1 MYNSLSAFK
10 QNIVTVREL
19 ASVHDYLNTQLKA
32 PMTFDDL
39 LRFQIVYSVS
49 AFDKL
54 LHDLV
59 RIGMVAIFTGTRP
72 PTSKYLTEK
81 ISMSAYGML
90 SAATIPPKEYYFEQE
105 VIAKL
110 RIIAYQSPEN
120 VADGLSY
127 IWDEKHK
134 WQRIAA
140 VMSMSEEAVKTQLR
154 LIIDR
159 RNKIVHEADVDI
171 ATGGKFM
178 ISKNDCETTTSFIE
192 KCGEEIVKLVA

>member
-1 MYNSLSAFK
+1 MYNSLLAFK
-10 QNIVTVREL
+10 RNIVSVREL
-19 ASVHDYLNTQLKA
+19 ASVYDFLTAHVKA

-54 LHDLV
+54 IHDLI

-81 ISMSAYGML
+81 ISMSVFGAM

-105 VIAKL
+105 VIAKH

-120 VADGLSY
+120 IADGLSY
-127 IWDEKHK
+127 IWDEKYK
-134 WQRIAA
+134 WQRVATA
-140 VMSMSEEAVKTQLR
+140 MAMSEDAVKTQLR

-171 ATGGKFM
+171 ATGVKFT
-178 ISKNDCETTTSFIE
+178 ISKSDCETTTSFIE
-192 KCGEEIVKLVA
+192 KCGGEIVKLVA